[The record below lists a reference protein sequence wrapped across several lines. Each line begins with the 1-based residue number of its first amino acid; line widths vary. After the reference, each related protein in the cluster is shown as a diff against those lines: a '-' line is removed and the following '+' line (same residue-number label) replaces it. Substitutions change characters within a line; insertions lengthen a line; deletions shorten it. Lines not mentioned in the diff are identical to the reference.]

1 MRHLRVP
8 KRQTQV
14 IFEELL
20 HSGHLAPS
28 ARIIHDGQFNLVPI
42 SLEAPLN
49 LGPNFSDYDE
59 VEAEQ
64 PEVES
69 HKWIDYLKDILQP
82 EIMDKFRDYWGNSQ
96 EIMGDLLVFRV
107 EREVFQ
113 FKQEI
118 AIAKLMHAKKARLAL
133 CDNGV
138 GGEFRIRQLEP
149 LALRIEDK
157 ILDIGQI
164 TTLSEEEQQKH
175 LSTRTLV
182 REHMR
187 SIRIDPN
194 KAYYSIRLGAERWR
208 TVESAEKLR
217 EILGRPLSVS
227 DPYCGVGPALVH
239 LLKRRGLVGELLA
252 SDLNPDAVELLFDN
266 LRRWGAPNI
275 PQSVTPLSEVSPG
288 WRVGVTDA
296 LELANNSELR
306 GSTDL
311 LLINLPHDTME
322 HLPRLLPLLR
332 KGSPTLVRGWVIA
345 NEEDI
350 PGLNNQLQE
359 QLKPVMEGMPIPV
372 IEQRR
377 QYNTTEWLCR
387 FEAWLHFPQ

>member
-8 KRQTQV
+8 KRETQTV
-14 IFEELL
+14 FEALL
-20 HSGHLAPS
+20 RVGSLAS
-28 ARIIHDGQFNLVPI
+28 RARILHDGDFTLVPVDDD
-42 SLEAPLN
+42 APPQ
-49 LGPNFSDYDE
+49 LGDEFAHFEE

-64 PEVES
+64 PEVEP
-69 HKWIDYLKDILQP
+69 HKWIDHLKVILP
-82 EIMDKFRDYWGNSQ
+82 EDTIEEFGEFWGNSQ
-96 EIMGDLLVFRV
+96 EIMGDLLVFRI
-107 EREVFQ
+107 EREVDQ
-113 FKQEI
+113 FKQEV

-133 CDNGV
+133 CDHGV
-138 GGEFRIRQLEP
+138 EGEFRVRQLEP
-149 LALRIEDK
+149 LALRIGDD
-157 ILDIGQI
+157 ILDLEQI
-164 TTLSEEEQQKH
+164 AGLDEEERQEQ

-217 EILGRPLSVS
+217 QILGRPLSVA

-252 SDLNPDAVELLFDN
+252 SDINPDAVELLFDN

-275 PQSVTPLSEVSPG
+275 PHSHSPLSEVSPG
-288 WRVGVTDA
+288 WTVGLADA
-296 LELANNSELR
+296 LELKDDSQLR
-306 GSTDL
+306 ERTDIL
-311 LLINLPHDTME
+311 LVNLPHDTME
-322 HLPRLLPLLR
+322 HIPHLLPLLR

-345 NEEDI
+345 HEESI
-350 PGLNNQLQE
+350 PELNVRLQDLL
-359 QLKPVMEGMPIPV
+359 QPVLEGAPIPV

-377 QYNTTEWLCR
+377 QYNSTEWLCR
-387 FEAWLHFPQ
+387 FEAWLQL

>member
-8 KRQTQV
+8 KRQTQK

-28 ARIIHDGQFNLVPI
+28 ARILHDGEFNLVPI
-42 SLEAPLN
+42 SLDAPES
-49 LGPNFSDYDE
+49 LGLNFSDYDE

-64 PEVES
+64 PEVEP
-69 HKWIDYLKDILQP
+69 HKWIDHLEDILQP
-82 EIMDKFRDYWGNSQ
+82 EILDEFKDYWGNSQ
-96 EIMGDLLVFRV
+96 EIMGDLLVFRM

-118 AIAKLMHAKKARLAL
+118 AIAKLKHAKKARLAL

-149 LALRIEDK
+149 LALRIEDE
-157 ILDIGQI
+157 ILDVEQI
-164 TTLSEEEQQKH
+164 ATLSIEEQQKH

-275 PQSVTPLSEVSPG
+275 PQSVAPLSEVSPG
-288 WRVGVTDA
+288 WRVGVADA
-296 LELANNSELR
+296 LELTNNSELK

-322 HLPRLLPLLR
+322 HLPHLLPLLR

-350 PGLNNQLQE
+350 PELNNQLQE

-387 FEAWLHFPQ
+387 FEAWLNLE

>member
-1 MRHLRVP
+1 MRVP
-8 KRQTQV
+8 KRQTQK

-28 ARIIHDGQFNLVPI
+28 ARILHDGEFNLVPI
-42 SLEAPLN
+42 SLDAPPTLDKK
-49 LGPNFSDYDE
+49 FSDYDE

-64 PEVES
+64 PEVEP
-69 HKWIDYLKDILQP
+69 HRWINHLEDILQP
-82 EIMDKFRDYWGNSQ
+82 KIMDEFKDYWGNSQ
-96 EIMGDLLVFRV
+96 EIMGDLLVFRM

-118 AIAKLMHAKKARLAL
+118 AIAKLKHAKKARLAL

-149 LALRIEDK
+149 LALRIEDE
-157 ILDIGQI
+157 ILDVEQI
-164 TTLSEEEQQKH
+164 ATLSKEEQQKH

-208 TVESAEKLR
+208 SVESAEKLR

-275 PQSVTPLSEVSPG
+275 PQSVAPLSEVSPG
-288 WRVGVTDA
+288 WRVGVADA
-296 LELANNSELR
+296 LELTNNSELK

-322 HLPRLLPLLR
+322 HLPHLLPLLR
-332 KGSPTLVRGWVIA
+332 KGSPTLVRG
-345 NEEDI
+345 
-350 PGLNNQLQE
+350 
-359 QLKPVMEGMPIPV
+359 
-372 IEQRR
+372 
-377 QYNTTEWLCR
+377 
-387 FEAWLHFPQ
+387 

>member
-8 KRQTQV
+8 KRQTQK

-28 ARIIHDGQFNLVPI
+28 ARILHDGDFNLVPI
-42 SLEAPLN
+42 SLDAPES
-49 LGPNFSDYDE
+49 LGLNFSDYDE

-64 PEVES
+64 PEVEP
-69 HKWIDYLKDILQP
+69 HKWIDHLEDILQP
-82 EIMDKFRDYWGNSQ
+82 EILDEFKDYWGNSQ
-96 EIMGDLLVFRV
+96 EIMGDLLVFRM

-118 AIAKLMHAKKARLAL
+118 AIAKLKHAKKARLAL

-149 LALRIEDK
+149 LALRIEDE
-157 ILDIGQI
+157 ILDVEQI
-164 TTLSEEEQQKH
+164 ATLSIEEQQKH

-275 PQSVTPLSEVSPG
+275 PQSVAPLSEVSSG
-288 WRVGVTDA
+288 WRVGVADA
-296 LELANNSELR
+296 LELTNNSELK

-322 HLPRLLPLLR
+322 HLPHLLPLLR

-350 PGLNNQLQE
+350 PELNNQLQE

-387 FEAWLHFPQ
+387 FEAWLNLE

>member
-8 KRQTQV
+8 KRQTQK

-28 ARIIHDGQFNLVPI
+28 ARILHDGEFNLVPI
-42 SLEAPLN
+42 SLDAPPTLDKK
-49 LGPNFSDYDE
+49 FSDYDE

-64 PEVES
+64 PEVEP
-69 HKWIDYLKDILQP
+69 HKWIDHLEDILQP
-82 EIMDKFRDYWGNSQ
+82 EILDEFKDYWGNSQ
-96 EIMGDLLVFRV
+96 EIMGDLLVFRM

-118 AIAKLMHAKKARLAL
+118 AIAKLKHAKKARLAL

-149 LALRIEDK
+149 LALRIEDE
-157 ILDIGQI
+157 ILDVEQI
-164 TTLSEEEQQKH
+164 ATLSKEEQQKH

-208 TVESAEKLR
+208 SVESAEKLR

-275 PQSVTPLSEVSPG
+275 PQSVAPLSEVSPG
-288 WRVGVTDA
+288 WRVGVADA
-296 LELANNSELR
+296 LELTNNSELK

-322 HLPRLLPLLR
+322 HLPHLLPLLR

-350 PGLNNQLQE
+350 PELNNQLQE

-387 FEAWLHFPQ
+387 FEAWLHFPL

>member
-28 ARIIHDGQFNLVPI
+28 ARILHDGEFNLVPI

-288 WRVGVTDA
+288 WRVGVADA
-296 LELANNSELR
+296 LELTNNYELR
-306 GSTDL
+306 ESTDL

-322 HLPRLLPLLR
+322 HLPHLLPLLR
-332 KGSPTLVRGWVIA
+332 KGSPVLVRGWVIA

-359 QLKPVMEGMPIPV
+359 QLNPVMEGMPIPV

>member
-8 KRQTQV
+8 KRQTQLV
-14 IFEELL
+14 FEELI

-28 ARIIHDGQFNLVPI
+28 ARILHDGDFNLVPI
-42 SLEAPLN
+42 SIEAPQS
-49 LGPNFSDYDE
+49 LGPIFSDYDE

-64 PEVES
+64 PEAEP
-69 HKWIDYLKDILQP
+69 HKWIDYLKDILSP
-82 EIMDKFRDYWGNSQ
+82 EIFDQYINYWGNSQ
-96 EIMGDLLVFRV
+96 EIMGDILVFRM

-113 FKQEI
+113 YKQEI
-118 AIAKLMHAKKARLAL
+118 AIAKLRHAKKARIAL

-138 GGEFRIRQLEP
+138 AGNFRVRQLEP
-149 LALRIEDK
+149 LALRIDDE
-157 ILDIGQI
+157 ILDAEQI
-164 TTLSEEEQQKH
+164 SNLTIDEQQKH

-187 SIRIDPN
+187 SIRIDPC

-217 EILGRPLSVS
+217 ALLGRPLSIA

-239 LLKRRGLVGELLA
+239 LLKRRGLVGEVLA

-266 LRRWGAPNI
+266 LRRWGAPNV
-275 PQSVTPLSEVSPG
+275 PQTATPIMEVSPG
-288 WRVGVTDA
+288 WKVGVADA
-296 LELANNSELR
+296 LELASNPEFR
-306 GSTDL
+306 ESTDL

-322 HLPRLLPLLR
+322 HLIHLLPLLR

-345 NEEDI
+345 NEDDI
-350 PGLNNQLQE
+350 PDLNIKLQE
-359 QLKPVMEGMPIPV
+359 KLGPVVEGMPIPV

-387 FEAWLHFPQ
+387 FEAWLHIPK